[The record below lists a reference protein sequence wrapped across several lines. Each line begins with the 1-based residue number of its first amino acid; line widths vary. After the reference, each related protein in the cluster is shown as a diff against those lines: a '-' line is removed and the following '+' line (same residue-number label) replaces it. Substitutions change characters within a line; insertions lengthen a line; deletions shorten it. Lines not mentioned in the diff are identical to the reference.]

1 MNSSSWIAAVISLV
15 GVSVFFLLFQ
25 QKNYSPRQGKRQR
38 RIALLF
44 KGTATLFAAALAVY
58 GTVLSPT
65 AGNILLTAGL
75 FVCMAAD
82 VLLGIRLLWG
92 VAAFGVGHI
101 FYCAACIFSAPPG
114 FANLAVYVLLFALCL
129 LLLYP
134 KIKNGAG
141 DKPVFPFV
149 AYGAVLFLMLS
160 LAINQ
165 RPVLLAGAVFF
176 VISDC
181 MLAFRL
187 FMNNRSVPFD
197 YICLG
202 CYYLGQ
208 FLIGFSTLVS

>member
-1 MNSSSWIAAVISLV
+1 MNSSSLIAAAISLI
-15 GVSVFFLLFQ
+15 GVSIFFLLFQ
-25 QKNYSPRQGKRQR
+25 QKNYSPRQGKRHR
-38 RIALLF
+38 RIALFF

-58 GTVLSPT
+58 GAILSPT

-75 FVCMAAD
+75 FVCLAAD

-92 VAAFGVGHI
+92 VAAFALGHV
-101 FYCAACIFSAPPG
+101 FYCAACIVSASPG
-114 FANLAVYVLLFALCL
+114 VLNFAVYVLLFALCL

-149 AYGAVLFLMLS
+149 AYGAILFLMLS

-165 RPVLLAGAVFF
+165 RPVLLAGAVLF

-187 FMNNRSVPFD
+187 FMNNCSVPFD

-208 FLIGFSTLVS
+208 FLIGFSTLV